1 MTDLEYHTLLLKI
14 LWEYSEDIM
23 PKAYAHAVWVAPSF
37 EEPVGFAA
45 YMNCNDMF
53 DYATADSER
62 IPREILLDFL
72 YKWTNTERDTW
83 CCTVRNRET
92 LRQRSGR

>member
-1 MTDLEYHTLLLKI
+1 MEDLEYHNLLLKL
-14 LWEYSEDIM
+14 LWEYSEDLM
-23 PKAYAHAVWVAPSF
+23 PKQYAHSVWVAPSN
-37 EEPVGFAA
+37 EPIGFSA

-72 YKWTNTERDTW
+72 YKWTNIERDSW
-83 CCTVRNRET
+83 CEGVR
-92 LRQRSGR
+92 GRKKLK